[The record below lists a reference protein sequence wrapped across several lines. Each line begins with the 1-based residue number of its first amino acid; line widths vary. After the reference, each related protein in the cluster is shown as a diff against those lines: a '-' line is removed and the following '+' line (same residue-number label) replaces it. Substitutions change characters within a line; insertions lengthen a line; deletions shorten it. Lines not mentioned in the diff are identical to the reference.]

1 MVNQL
6 DYWEARF
13 SQGEIWGK
21 DACESAILF
30 SQYINKFNRANVL
43 VPGCGYGR
51 NAIYFANEGHIVK
64 GIDYSHNAI
73 TLANS
78 LIDQSNLAL
87 QVSFS
92 VADINTYINEDKEQF
107 DCIYLSNVIHLLN
120 RKDRDYFFQ
129 HINKKMTDQGYLS
142 FTCISTTDE
151 HYGQGEFI
159 GENTY
164 RMTDGKEIHFFD
176 EAEIVSL
183 LEGKFNIEVIQ
194 LINQEEPNSNGQ
206 LETLALWY
214 IVAQKKDKTS

>member
-1 MVNQL
+1 MVNQI

-30 SQYINKFNRANVL
+30 SQYISKFEHANIL

-51 NAIYFANEGHIVK
+51 NAIYFANKGHRVK

-78 LIDQSNLAL
+78 LVNQSKLAL

-92 VADINTYINEDKEQF
+92 VADINTYITEDEELF

-120 RKDRDYFFQ
+120 LKERDNLFQ
-129 HINKKMTDQGYLS
+129 HIYKKISDQGYLS

-151 HYGQGEFI
+151 HYGQGEPI
-159 GENTY
+159 GKNTY
-164 RMTDGKEIHFFD
+164 RMADGKEIHFF
-176 EAEIVSL
+176 EEGEIVSL
-183 LEGKFNIEVIQ
+183 LEKNFNIEVIQ
-194 LINQEEPNSNGQ
+194 LMNQEEPNSKGQ

-214 IVAQKKDKTS
+214 IVAQKR